1 MGLKDWKKNE
11 SGRTKSFVL
20 KARSFSKKRM
30 CIAVS
35 GLVCVAVILG
45 CGAWALV
52 DFGAIKGAAE
62 GTSTASAWKQA
73 SPKGKDEKKNASA
86 DKVAENKEGTAEQDD
101 EKSATDVLNQT
112 AEEGGTSGESDA
124 SGTTAA
130 SDDGKKSKGA
140 STTSAQS
147 AASDIKAEIKTN
159 SSKSLSTQTS
169 SSGASADS
177 ASSSKKNESTHQH
190 NWVAQTKT
198 VHHEAQYR
206 TVHHDAV
213 THQVWHEAVVEEH
226 YICNQCGADITSDPW
241 GHIRSS
247 LLSGGDCGGYHS
259 YPVTVQ
265 AAYQETVVD
274 QAAYDEQVQ
283 TSAAWDE
290 SVTTGYKCSTCGAV
304 K

>member
-1 MGLKDWKKNE
+1 MGLKGWKKSEGKQMGN
-11 SGRTKSFVL
+11 FVF
-20 KARSFSKKRM
+20 KGRSFSKKYVHV
-30 CIAVS
+30 AVS
-35 GLVCVAVILG
+35 GLVCSLVIVG
-45 CGAWALV
+45 FGAWALANP
-52 DFGAIKGAAE
+52 DAIKGAAE
-62 GTSTASAWKQA
+62 GTNTVSTQRQTNAKAKDRKKGSSA
-73 SPKGKDEKKNASA
+73 G
-86 DKVAENKEGTAEQDD
+86 
-101 EKSATDVLNQT
+101 QT
-112 AEEGGTSGESDA
+112 AESKGDAAERDDEESATVALNQAAEKADASGELDA
-124 SGTTAA
+124 AGTTAA
-130 SDDGKKSKGA
+130 SDDGKKSKGTSSA
-140 STTSAQS
+140 STKNAV
-147 AASDIKAEIKTN
+147 SDTKAEAKTS
-159 SSKSLSTQTS
+159 SSKSANVQTG
-169 SSGASADS
+169 SSGASADR
-177 ASSSKKNESTHQH
+177 ASSSKNNEGAHRH

-198 VHHEAQYR
+198 VHHEAQYG

-213 THQVWHEAVVEEH
+213 THQIWHEAVVEEH

-290 SVTTGYKCSTCGAV
+290 TVTTGYKCSTCGAV

>member
-130 SDDGKKSKGA
+130 S
-140 STTSAQS
+140 
-147 AASDIKAEIKTN
+147 
-159 SSKSLSTQTS
+159 
-169 SSGASADS
+169 

-290 SVTTGYKCSTCGAV
+290 SVATGYKCSTCGAV